1 MHNLLDNKN
10 EISQEE
16 YTEENILEMDL
27 EMILNELDEVSMAL
41 EMPDKPC

>member
-16 YTEENILEMDL
+16 YTEKNILEMDL